1 MIGMLETKDPYDS
14 PEERA
19 ECNDFITK
27 IITKIGFGYGGPFST
42 WRERH
47 IAIAGATAG
56 WRAGTTS
63 LDGACPEMWLDERQY
78 YEGMWMIFNIAK
90 CQWPSVV
97 VFLTAAGAYIASG
110 IV

>member
-1 MIGMLETKDPYDS
+1 MAVDPYGA
-14 PEERA
+14 PEEKV
-19 ECNDFITK
+19 ECEDFITK
-27 IITKIGFGYGGPFST
+27 FFSVLGFGYGGLFST

-63 LDGACPEMWLDERQY
+63 LDGKCPDMWADEMQY
-78 YEGMWMIFNIAK
+78 YESMWMIFNIIK

-97 VFLTAAGAYIASG
+97 VVLSALGTALATG
-110 IV
+110 IVKI

>member
-1 MIGMLETKDPYDS
+1 
-14 PEERA
+14 
-19 ECNDFITK
+19 
-27 IITKIGFGYGGPFST
+27 
-42 WRERH
+42 
-47 IAIAGATAG
+47 
-56 WRAGTTS
+56 
-63 LDGACPEMWLDERQY
+63 MWLDERQY